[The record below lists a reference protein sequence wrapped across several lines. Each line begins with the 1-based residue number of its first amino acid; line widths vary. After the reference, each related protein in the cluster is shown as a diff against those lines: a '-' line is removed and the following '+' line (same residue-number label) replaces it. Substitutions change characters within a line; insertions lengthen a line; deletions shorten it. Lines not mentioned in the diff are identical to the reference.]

1 MRIKSIATAVL
12 LTLTIALGFAQT
24 KEDALKD
31 AQMAAEGT
39 LSEDFDT
46 VLKYTLPEII
56 EVMGGKENA
65 KNTIVQTYDTMK
77 SQGFKIEKA
86 EILEVSEIVKE
97 QGQSRCLVKSY
108 NVMVMSGQRL
118 KSTSHLLGIYDDN
131 AKHWKF
137 IEAKQLKNPGL
148 TSQILPDF
156 KTEMEIPEDEVDM
169 EPIKN

>member
-1 MRIKSIATAVL
+1 MRIKSITTTLL

-148 TSQILPDF
+148 TRQILPDF
-156 KTEMEIPEDEVDM
+156 KTEMDIPDDKVDM
-169 EPIKN
+169 EPVKN